1 MNETDL
7 VDQKFFKCCFTLS
20 KEDILKL
27 DEADNGPINNVIAGI
42 SRHCYGVRLYDD
54 KHGLAAD
61 MFYIN
66 GTKQLKGD
74 IITLDLRDTDYYG
87 LLLRFCALL
96 SDDYIDVNIV
106 DAFNTFQQKL
116 RGFLEKRGFF
126 TTTSQELKPFQGKG
140 AVMMSLAHRGIFI
153 LDVIDKKE
161 FYQDFFNNISEQKIE
176 KDKDYVYL
184 MLNTDTSLIK
194 IGKSNNPRY
203 RERTLHSQE
212 PSVHLIA
219 LWRCSQE
226 VEKILHVKF
235 NDKRVRGEWFRLTIK
250 ELTELEKFMNNEA
263 IKQS

>member
-1 MNETDL
+1 MTETDL
-7 VDQKFFKCCFTLS
+7 ADQKFYKCCFTLS
-20 KEDILKL
+20 KEDIRKL

-42 SRHCYGVRLYDD
+42 ARHCYGVRLYDD
-54 KHGLAAD
+54 EHGLAAD

-66 GTKQLKGD
+66 GVKQLKGD
-74 IITLDLRDTDYYG
+74 IITLDLRDSDYYG

-96 SDDYIDVNIV
+96 SDDYTDVNAV
-106 DAFNTFQQKL
+106 NAFNTFQQKL

-140 AVMMSLAHRGIFI
+140 AVMISLADRGIFK

-161 FYQDFFNNISEQKIE
+161 FYRDFFNNICAQEIE
-176 KDKDYVYL
+176 KDKNYIYL

-219 LWRCSQE
+219 LWLCDQE
-226 VEKILHVKF
+226 VEKLLHAKF
-235 NDKRVRGEWFRLTIK
+235 KAKRVRGEWFRLTIR
-250 ELTELEKFMNNEA
+250 ELTELEKFMNNEVA
-263 IKQS
+263 KQL